1 MSGCTVRFFW
11 VTVPKIKK
19 GKKRKSDSLDGEGKS
34 VPGTDGMGE
43 SKSVDGGSSQ
53 DKRYY
58 GGGSQEGNEV
68 EKVQSGSTS
77 PPASNL

>member
-43 SKSVDGGSSQ
+43 SKSVDWGSYQ
-53 DKRYY
+53 DKR
-58 GGGSQEGNEV
+58 
-68 EKVQSGSTS
+68 
-77 PPASNL
+77 